1 MTDINRFVPYREGR
15 HPVFSSTENGCTH
28 IAHNQDRNDVRQFK
42 IDGDVFPE
50 KTDPQR
56 CDYLLLNDTKK
67 TAYFIE
73 LKGAQ
78 AKKAIEQIE
87 ATIKEIKDSI
97 PQYRI
102 YQRIVTKR
110 GTHGIQQQCLIQWKR
125 KNGSSAKS
133 QTSPMEE
140 HI

>member
-67 TAYFIE
+67 P
-73 LKGAQ
+73 KGDRANRSDNQ
-78 AKKAIEQIE
+78 GNQRFHP
-87 ATIKEIKDSI
+87 TI
-97 PQYRI
+97 
-102 YQRIVTKR
+102 
-110 GTHGIQQQCLIQWKR
+110 
-125 KNGSSAKS
+125 
-133 QTSPMEE
+133 
-140 HI
+140 